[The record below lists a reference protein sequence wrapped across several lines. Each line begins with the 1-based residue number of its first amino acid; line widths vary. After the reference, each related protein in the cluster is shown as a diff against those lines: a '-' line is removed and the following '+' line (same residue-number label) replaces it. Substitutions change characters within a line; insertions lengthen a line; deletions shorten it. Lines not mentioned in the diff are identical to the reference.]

1 MIPRDTIARVVSAL
15 TRLMT
20 GATARWGGPLPADVQ
35 RVYFANHTSHLDTLV
50 LWSLLPLQIRLQTRP
65 VAARE
70 FWEAN
75 RLRSFTAR
83 TVFNAVLIERPTQG
97 GNGSAMQGTL
107 ASQAFAAMLT
117 AMEHGSSLIL
127 FPEGTR
133 GSGHELRPF
142 KSGLY
147 HLARKMPGVEMV
159 PVYLENLNRILPK
172 GELLPIPL
180 LVSVSFGAPMHL
192 EGQESKTSFLERARH
207 AIEVLKV

>member
-1 MIPRDTIARVVSAL
+1 MISRDTIARMVSAL

-20 GATARWGGPLPADVQ
+20 GTTARWGGPLPSGVQ

-75 RLRSFTAR
+75 RLRCFIAR
-83 TVFNAVLIERPTQG
+83 TVFNAVLIERPSHE
-97 GNGSAMQGTL
+97 GSASATQGTL

-117 AMEHGSSLIL
+117 ALDKGSSLIL

-133 GSGHELRPF
+133 GSGQDLRSF

-147 HLARKMPGVEMV
+147 HLARKKPGLELV

-180 LVSVSFGAPMHL
+180 LVSVSFGEPLRL
-192 EGQESKTSFLERARH
+192 EEQESKTSFLERARH